1 MFMFKD
7 EEEEDA
13 EYHSQSVAPSS
24 KNSVLV
30 SVCTFAKVLIKTFFE
45 SKIVNIF
52 LPISYNICVGC
63 SKEQHS

>member
-1 MFMFKD
+1 MFKD

-30 SVCTFAKVLIKTFFE
+30 SVCIFIFNPFNTNEIFNKV
-45 SKIVNIF
+45 
-52 LPISYNICVGC
+52 
-63 SKEQHS
+63 